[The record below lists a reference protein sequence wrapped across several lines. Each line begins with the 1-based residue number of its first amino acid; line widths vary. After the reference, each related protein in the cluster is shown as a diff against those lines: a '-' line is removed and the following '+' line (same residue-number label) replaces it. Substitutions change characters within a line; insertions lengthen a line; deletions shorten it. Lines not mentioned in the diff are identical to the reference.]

1 MNLSRHTTSCLRPLH
16 NRAARA
22 IAACLMLALILPV
35 LAPAAS
41 RYPVRGKRGMV
52 VSAHPA
58 ASEAGVE
65 MFRLGGNA
73 VDAAVATALVAG
85 VVEPY
90 SAGIGGG
97 GFMLIRDGSTGE
109 IHVIDY
115 REVAPAAATRDM
127 YLDAKGEVIPGASDV
142 GHRAAAV
149 PGTVAGLYLAHHKY
163 GKLPWKKVVAPAIK
177 WAEDGFPADDKY
189 VEMVD
194 ANLERLR
201 EYHAKS
207 NSHLSFCPTSVS
219 YGDTIRQP
227 DLAKTLRL
235 IAKRGPSAFY
245 TGKIAKAI
253 AKEMAANGGLIT
265 EEDLANYKPRE
276 VAPLRG
282 TWRGYEIVTMPPPS
296 SGGVHLIQM
305 LNMIESTDLAASGW
319 NSSATVHLLAESMR
333 RAYADR
339 AEFLGDPAF
348 VDVPVDGLTSKE
360 YAKELFTSI
369 SRSRA
374 TSSATVG
381 HGDPR
386 KYESDDTTHLCTI
399 DADGYAVSLT
409 QTINYSFGSGVT
421 IPGTGILMNNEMDD
435 FSAKAGVPNLY
446 GLVGSDANAIAAG
459 KIPLSSMTPTMVL
472 RDGKPVLVVGSPG
485 GARIITT
492 VLNVVLNHLV
502 FEMDVQEAVDAPR
515 IHHQW
520 LPDELRIEP
529 RAIAKDV
536 VRILEAMGHKVSQQ
550 AEFGNAMAIGVD
562 AENGDFLGA
571 ADSRGVGAAAG
582 F

>member
-1 MNLSRHTTSCLRPLH
+1 
-16 NRAARA
+16 
-22 IAACLMLALILPV
+22 
-35 LAPAAS
+35 
-41 RYPVRGKRGMV
+41 MV

-65 MFRLGGNA
+65 MLRLGGNA
-73 VDAAVATALVAG
+73 VDAAVACALVAG

-109 IHVIDY
+109 VHVIDY

-127 YLDAKGEVIPGASDV
+127 YLDDKGEVIPGASDV

-149 PGTVAGLYLAHHKY
+149 PGTVAGLHLAQQKY

-189 VEMVD
+189 IGMARAEK
-194 ANLERLR
+194 ARLMTHPESAR
-201 EYHAKS
+201 AFLGPEGVVPK
-207 NSHLSFCPTSVS
+207 F
-219 YGDTIRQP
+219 GDTIRQR

-235 IAKRGPSAFY
+235 IARRGPSVFY

-253 AKEMAANGGLIT
+253 AAEMAANGGLIT

-296 SGGVHLIQM
+296 SGGVHLLQM
-305 LNMIESTDLAASGW
+305 LNVIEHSDLTALGW
-319 NSSATVHLLAESMR
+319 NSSATIHLLAETMR

-348 VDVPVDGLTSKE
+348 VDVPVEGLTSKK
-360 YAKELFTSI
+360 YAKDLFTGI
-369 SRSRA
+369 NRSRA
-374 TSSATVG
+374 TPSASIG

-386 KYESDDTTHLCTI
+386 RYESDDTTHLCTI

-409 QTINYSFGSGVT
+409 QTINYSFGSGVA

-435 FSAKAGVPNLY
+435 FSAKPGVPNLY
-446 GLVGSDANAIAAG
+446 GLVGNEANAIAGG

-492 VLNVVLNHLV
+492 VMNIVLNHLV
-502 FEMDVQEAVDAPR
+502 FGMDVQESVDAPR
-515 IHHQW
+515 VHHQW
-520 LPDELRIEP
+520 LPDELRVEP
-529 RAIAKDV
+529 RAVSKDV
-536 VRILEAMGHKVSQQ
+536 VRILESMGHKVSEQP
-550 AEFGNAMAIGVD
+550 EFGNSMAIGVD
-562 AENGDFLGA
+562 AETGDFLGA
-571 ADSRGVGAAAG
+571 ADSRGVGAAVG
-582 F
+582 Y

>member
-1 MNLSRHTTSCLRPLH
+1 MNQPLTRTTRPPFTD
-16 NRAARA
+16 RMARVF
-22 IAACLMLALILPV
+22 IACLLVAVLLP
-35 LAPAAS
+35 AFATAAS
-41 RYPVRGKRGMV
+41 RYPVRGARGMV

-65 MFRLGGNA
+65 MLRLGGNA

-97 GFMLIRDGSTGE
+97 GFMLIRDGSTGQ

-127 YLDAKGEVIPGASDV
+127 YLDAKGDVIPGASDV
-142 GHRAAAV
+142 GHLAAAV
-149 PGTVAGLYLAHHKY
+149 PGTVAGLHLAQQKY

-177 WAEDGFPADDKY
+177 WADEGFPADDKY
-189 VEMVD
+189 IGMARAEK
-194 ANLERLR
+194 ARL
-201 EYHAKS
+201 A
-207 NSHLSFCPTSVS
+207 SHPETARTFLARGGEVPA
-219 YGDTIRQP
+219 YGATIRQR

-253 AKEMAANGGLIT
+253 AAEMAANGGLIT
-265 EEDLANYKPRE
+265 EADLANYKPRE
-276 VAPLRG
+276 VEPLRG

-305 LNMIESTDLAASGW
+305 LNVLEHSDLSASGW
-319 NSSATVHLLAESMR
+319 NSSATIHLLAETMR

-348 VDVPVDGLTSKE
+348 VDVPVEGLTSKE
-360 YAKELFTSI
+360 YAKDLFTGI

-374 TSSATVG
+374 TPSASIG

-446 GLVGSDANAIAAG
+446 GLVGSDANAIAGG

-502 FEMDVQEAVDAPR
+502 FGMDVQEAVDAPR

-520 LPDELRIEP
+520 LPDELRVEP
-529 RAIAKDV
+529 RAVSRDV
-536 VRILEAMGHKVSQQ
+536 VRILESMGHKVSEQP
-550 AEFGNAMAIGVD
+550 EFGSAMAIGVD
-562 AENGDFLGA
+562 AETGDFLGA
-571 ADSRGVGAAAG
+571 ADSRGVGAAVG